1 MDSTK
6 YAGIITS
13 VLLVL
18 ASACSGTDGGTSGVI
33 EYRADDLAWET
44 GDSYTERYLLSVDDG
59 TYERYIGGTYQGKG
73 LSGAFWGTLFETG
86 MYEEC
91 SQRIAFS
98 PKKQYDFE
106 TKQLVNLGI
115 SSQLPYFG
123 MVTSETMTVTW
134 YIIYGYVNVTYKR
147 K

>member
-18 ASACSGTDGGTSGVI
+18 ASACSGTDGGT
-33 EYRADDLAWET
+33 
-44 GDSYTERYLLSVDDG
+44 
-59 TYERYIGGTYQGKG
+59 YQGKS
-73 LSGAFWGTLFETG
+73 LSGAFWETLFETG
-86 MYEEC
+86 MYEKDT
-91 SQRIAFS
+91 QRIAFS

-123 MVTSETMTVTW
+123 MVTSETMIVTW
-134 YIIYGYVNVTYKR
+134 YVIWVC
-147 K
+147 